1 MPCNRAA
8 VDCVHACIT
17 DYGERIVLKKYTDW
31 YRSIDEESLRV
42 LKHPDMAAQVQ
53 GRVRRYVALKLAKLT
68 PIERQQLHDFL
79 LKYRGAGFYI
89 AALKLMLLFSAIGV
103 VLHLLLPA
111 RFELFKALVFSNG
124 LGFALAWGLVG
135 VWFNYR
141 SSVRYKFKKF
151 LLIVSTCAAGV
162 VAGVLLAGLSDTGSL
177 GMAFER
183 LLRVGGIA
191 LLVAG
196 LFYMVPLAIVTA
208 WRNRQYEALTLQL
221 QQDAERDRLAREL
234 SESQLRLL
242 RAQIEPHFL
251 FNTLGAVQQL
261 AEQGA
266 PRAAALTADLIAF
279 LRASLA
285 EMRSEQ
291 VPLQSEFDMVAA
303 YLRVMQAR
311 LGSRLA
317 FSLDLPAELAQVT
330 IPSMILLTLAENAI
344 KHGIEPSLRGG
355 EIGMSAALAGDGR
368 LCLRVHDS
376 GVGLSPAAPEAPGG
390 GLGLENVR
398 SRLLLCDPDAS
409 LILRDGEDGGVTAEI
424 LLPMKITS
432 SLKEPAA

>member
-1 MPCNRAA
+1 M
-8 VDCVHACIT
+8 
-17 DYGERIVLKKYTDW
+17 LKKYTDW
-31 YRSIDEESLRV
+31 YRSIDEETLRV
-42 LKHPDMAAQVQ
+42 LKHPELAEQVQ
-53 GRVRRYVALKLAKLT
+53 GRVRRYVAMKLVKLT

-89 AALKLMLLFSAIGV
+89 AAFKLMLLFSAIGLA
-103 VLHLLLPA
+103 LHLLLPA
-111 RFELFKALVFSNG
+111 RFELLKALAFSNG

-141 SSVRYKFKKF
+141 SSVRNKFKRL

-162 VAGVLLAGLSDTGSL
+162 AAGVLLAGWSDTGSM

-196 LFYMVPLAIVTA
+196 LFYMVPLAIVTT

-311 LGSRLA
+311 MGSRLRYA
-317 FSLDLPAELAQVT
+317 LDLPAEFAHAT

-355 EIGMSAALAGDGR
+355 EIRLSA
-368 LCLRVHDS
+368 LRVDGMLRLRVQDTGMGLPAS
-376 GVGLSPAAPEAPGG
+376 GAGSVPGG

-398 SRLLLCDPDAS
+398 SRLLLSDPSAS
-409 LILRDGEDGGVTAEI
+409 LSLRDGDEGGVIAEI
-424 LLPMKITS
+424 VLPINIAS

>member
-1 MPCNRAA
+1 M
-8 VDCVHACIT
+8 
-17 DYGERIVLKKYTDW
+17 LKKYTDW
-31 YRSIDEESLRV
+31 YRSIDDESLRV
-42 LKHPDMAAQVQ
+42 LKHPELAEQVQ
-53 GRVRRYVALKLAKLT
+53 GRVRRYVAMKLVKLT

-79 LKYRGAGFYI
+79 LKYRGAGLYI
-89 AALKLMLLFSAIGV
+89 AAFKLMLLFSAIGV

-111 RFELFKALVFSNG
+111 RFELLKALIFSNG

-141 SSVRYKFKKF
+141 SSVRHKFKKL

-162 VAGVLLAGLSDTGSL
+162 AAGVLLAGWSDTGSM

-196 LFYMVPLAIVTA
+196 LFYLVPLAIVTS

-311 LGSRLA
+311 MGPRLRYA
-317 FSLDLPAELAQVT
+317 LDLPAEFAHAT

-355 EIGMSAALAGDGR
+355 EISLSA
-368 LCLRVHDS
+368 LRVDGMLRLRVQDTGMGLPAS
-376 GVGLSPAAPEAPGG
+376 GAGSAPGD

-398 SRLLLCDPDAS
+398 SRLLLSDPSAS
-409 LILRDGEDGGVTAEI
+409 LSLRNGDEGGVIAEI
-424 LLPMKITS
+424 LLPIKIETS
-432 SLKEPAA
+432 QKESAA

>member
-1 MPCNRAA
+1 M
-8 VDCVHACIT
+8 
-17 DYGERIVLKKYTDW
+17 LKKFRDW
-31 YRSIDEESLRV
+31 YRSIDDESLLV
-42 LKHPDMAAQVQ
+42 LKHPEMAAQVK
-53 GRVRRYVALKLAKLT
+53 GRARRCIARNLSTLT
-68 PIERQQLHDFL
+68 PIEREQLHDFL

-89 AALKLMLLFSAIGV
+89 AAFKLMLLFSAIGV
-103 VLHLLLPA
+103 VLHLLFPVK
-111 RFELFKALVFSNG
+111 FELLKAVVFSNG
-124 LGFALAWGLVG
+124 MGFALVWGLIG

-141 SSVRYKFKKF
+141 SSVRHKLKKL

-162 VAGVLLAGLSDTGSL
+162 VTGVMLAGLSDTGSM

-191 LLVAG
+191 LLVAVV
-196 LFYMVPLAIVTA
+196 FYMVPLAIVTS

-266 PRAAALTADLIAF
+266 PGAARAAALTADLIAF

-291 VPLQSEFDMVAA
+291 VALQSEFDMVAA

-311 LGSRLA
+311 MGSRLRYA
-317 FSLDLPAELAQVT
+317 LDLPAEFAQMT

-355 EIGMSAALAGDGR
+355 EITMSAQQVDGMLR
-368 LCLRVHDS
+368 LRVRDT
-376 GVGLSPAAPEAPGG
+376 GMGLPQGDTEHAQEG

-398 SRLLLCDPDAS
+398 SRLRLSDPSAS
-409 LILRDGEDGGVTAEI
+409 LNLRDGEEGGVIADI
-424 LLPMKITS
+424 VLPIKMAA
-432 SLKEPAA
+432 SLKENAA

>member
-1 MPCNRAA
+1 M
-8 VDCVHACIT
+8 
-17 DYGERIVLKKYTDW
+17 LKKYRDW
-31 YRSIDEESLRV
+31 YRSIDDESLLV
-42 LKHPDMAAQVQ
+42 LKHPEMAAQVQ
-53 GRVRRYVALKLAKLT
+53 GRMRRCIARNLARLT
-68 PIERQQLHDFL
+68 PIEREQLHDFL

-89 AALKLMLLFSAIGV
+89 AAFKLMLLFSAIGL

-111 RFELFKALVFSNG
+111 RFELLKALAFSNG
-124 LGFALAWGLVG
+124 MGFALVWGLVG

-141 SSVRYKFKKF
+141 SSVRHKLKKL

-162 VAGVLLAGLSDTGSL
+162 VTGVLLAGLSDTGSM

-191 LLVAG
+191 LLVAVV
-196 LFYMVPLAIVTA
+196 FYMVPLAIVTT
-208 WRNRQYEALTLQL
+208 WRNRQYEALTRQL

-266 PRAAALTADLIAF
+266 PGAARAAALTADLIAF

-291 VPLQSEFDMVAA
+291 VALQSEFEMVAA

-311 LGSRLA
+311 MGSRLRYA
-317 FSLDLPAELAQVT
+317 LDLPAEFAHMM

-355 EIGMSAALAGDGR
+355 EITMSAQQVDGMLR
-368 LCLRVHDS
+368 LRVRDT
-376 GVGLSPAAPEAPGG
+376 GMGLPQGDTGHVPEG

-398 SRLLLCDPDAS
+398 SRLRLSDPSAS
-409 LILRDGEDGGVTAEI
+409 LSLRDSEEGGVIADI
-424 LLPMKITS
+424 LLPIKMAS
-432 SLKEPAA
+432 SLKETAA

>member
-1 MPCNRAA
+1 M
-8 VDCVHACIT
+8 
-17 DYGERIVLKKYTDW
+17 LKKYTDW
-31 YRSIDEESLRV
+31 YRSVDEESLLV
-42 LKHPDMAAQVQ
+42 LKHPEMAEQVQ
-53 GRVRRYVALKLAKLT
+53 GRMRRYIAMKLAKLT

-89 AALKLMLLFSAIGV
+89 AACKLMLLFSAIGV
-103 VLHLLLPA
+103 ALHLLLPA
-111 RFELFKALVFSNG
+111 KFELLKALVFSNG
-124 LGFALAWGLVG
+124 LGFALVWGLLG

-141 SSVRYKFKKF
+141 SSVGYKFKKL

-162 VAGVLLAGLSDTGSL
+162 AAGVLLAGWSDTGSMN
-177 GMAFER
+177 MAFER

-196 LFYMVPLAIVTA
+196 LFYMVPLAIVTT
-208 WRNRQYEALTLQL
+208 WRNRQYEALTKQL

-266 PRAAALTADLIAF
+266 SGAAQAAALTANLIAF

-285 EMRSEQ
+285 EMRADQ
-291 VPLQSEFDMVAA
+291 VPLQTEFDVVQA
-303 YLRVMQAR
+303 YLQVMQVRMGAR
-311 LGSRLA
+311 LSFR
-317 FSLDLPAELAQVT
+317 LDLSPGLAQIQV
-330 IPSMILLTLAENAI
+330 PSMILLTLVENAI

-355 EIGMSAALAGDGR
+355 EIVVSAVLDAEGAMR
-368 LCLRVHDS
+368 LRVQDT
-376 GVGLSPAAPEAPGG
+376 GVGLGAGGAPGG

-398 SRLLLCDPDAS
+398 RRLQLAAAAAS
-409 LILRDGEDGGVTAEI
+409 LQVQNGEEEGVLAEI
-424 LLPMKITS
+424 VLPMNT
-432 SLKEPAA
+432 KELAA

>member
-1 MPCNRAA
+1 M
-8 VDCVHACIT
+8 
-17 DYGERIVLKKYTDW
+17 LKKYTHW

-42 LKHPDMAAQVQ
+42 LKHPEMAAQVQ
-53 GRVRRYVALKLAKLT
+53 GRVRRYVAMKLVKLT
-68 PIERQQLHDFL
+68 PIERQQLHAFL
-79 LKYRGAGFYI
+79 LKYRGAGLYI
-89 AALKLMLLFSAIGV
+89 AAFKLMLLFSAIGV
-103 VLHLLLPA
+103 ALHLLLPA
-111 RFELFKALVFSNG
+111 RFELLKALAFSNG
-124 LGFALAWGLVG
+124 MGFALAWGLVG

-141 SSVRYKFKKF
+141 SAVRNKFKKL

-162 VAGVLLAGLSDTGSL
+162 AAGVLLAGLSDTGSMD
-177 GMAFER
+177 MAFER

-191 LLVAG
+191 LLVAA
-196 LFYMVPLAIVTA
+196 LFYMVPLAIVTT

-221 QQDAERDRLAREL
+221 QQHAERDRLAREL

-261 AEQGA
+261 AEQGADGA

-311 LGSRLA
+311 MGARLR
-317 FSLDLPAELAQVT
+317 FSLDLPDALAQAM

-344 KHGIEPSLRGG
+344 KHGIEPALRGG
-355 EIGMSAALAGDGR
+355 EICVSA
-368 LCLRVHDS
+368 LRVGGMLRLRVQDTGMGLPES
-376 GVGLSPAAPEAPGG
+376 GTGSAPGG

-398 SRLLLCDPDAS
+398 SRLLLSDSSSS
-409 LILRDGEDGGVTAEI
+409 LTLSDGEEGGVIAEI
-424 LLPMKITS
+424 VLPLKMAS
-432 SLKEPAA
+432 SLKAAAA

>member
-1 MPCNRAA
+1 M
-8 VDCVHACIT
+8 
-17 DYGERIVLKKYTDW
+17 LKKYTDW
-31 YRSIDEESLRV
+31 YRSIDEETLRV
-42 LKHPDMAAQVQ
+42 LKHPELAEQVQ
-53 GRVRRYVALKLAKLT
+53 GRVRRYVAMKLVKLT

-89 AALKLMLLFSAIGV
+89 AAFKLMLLFSAIGLA
-103 VLHLLLPA
+103 LHLLLPA
-111 RFELFKALVFSNG
+111 RFELLKALAFSNG

-141 SSVRYKFKKF
+141 SSVRNKFRRL

-162 VAGVLLAGLSDTGSL
+162 AAGVLLAGWSDTGSM

-183 LLRVGGIA
+183 LLRVGGVA

-196 LFYMVPLAIVTA
+196 LFYMVPLAIVTT
-208 WRNRQYEALTLQL
+208 WRNRQYEALTVQL

-311 LGSRLA
+311 MGSRLRYA
-317 FSLDLPAELAQVT
+317 LDLPAEFAHAT

-355 EIGMSAALAGDGR
+355 EIRLSALRVGGM
-368 LCLRVHDS
+368 LCLRVQDTGMGLPAS
-376 GVGLSPAAPEAPGG
+376 GAGSVPGG

-398 SRLLLCDPDAS
+398 SRLLLSDPSAS
-409 LILRDGEDGGVTAEI
+409 LSLRDGEEGGVIAEI
-424 LLPMKITS
+424 VLSINIAS

>member
-1 MPCNRAA
+1 M
-8 VDCVHACIT
+8 
-17 DYGERIVLKKYTDW
+17 LKKYTDW
-31 YRSIDEESLRV
+31 YRSIDEETLRV
-42 LKHPDMAAQVQ
+42 LKHPELAEQVQ
-53 GRVRRYVALKLAKLT
+53 GRVRRYVAMKLVKLT

-89 AALKLMLLFSAIGV
+89 AAFKLMLLFSAIGLA
-103 VLHLLLPA
+103 LHLLLPA
-111 RFELFKALVFSNG
+111 RFELLKALAFSNG

-141 SSVRYKFKKF
+141 SSVRNKFKRL

-162 VAGVLLAGLSDTGSL
+162 AVGVLLAGLSDTGSM

-196 LFYMVPLAIVTA
+196 LFYMVPLAIVTS
-208 WRNRQYEALTLQL
+208 WRNRQYEALTVQL

-311 LGSRLA
+311 MGSRLRYA
-317 FSLDLPAELAQVT
+317 LDLPAEFAHAT

-355 EIGMSAALAGDGR
+355 EIRLSALRVGGM
-368 LCLRVHDS
+368 LCLRVQDTGMGLPAS
-376 GVGLSPAAPEAPGG
+376 GAGSVPGG

-398 SRLLLCDPDAS
+398 SRLLLSDPSAS
-409 LILRDGEDGGVTAEI
+409 LSLRDGEEGGVIAEI
-424 LLPMKITS
+424 VLSINIAS

>member
-1 MPCNRAA
+1 M
-8 VDCVHACIT
+8 
-17 DYGERIVLKKYTDW
+17 
-31 YRSIDEESLRV
+31 
-42 LKHPDMAAQVQ
+42 
-53 GRVRRYVALKLAKLT
+53 
-68 PIERQQLHDFL
+68 HDFL

-89 AALKLMLLFSAIGV
+89 AACKLMLLFSAIGV
-103 VLHLLLPA
+103 ALHLLLPA
-111 RFELFKALVFSNG
+111 KFELLKALVFSNG
-124 LGFALAWGLVG
+124 LGFALVWGLLG

-141 SSVRYKFKKF
+141 SSVGYKFKKL

-162 VAGVLLAGLSDTGSL
+162 AAGVLLAGWSDTGSM

-196 LFYMVPLAIVTA
+196 LFYMVPLAIVTT
-208 WRNRQYEALTLQL
+208 WRNRQYEALTVQL

-266 PRAAALTADLIAF
+266 SGAAQAAALTANLIAF

-285 EMRSEQ
+285 EMRADQ
-291 VPLQSEFDMVAA
+291 VPLQTEFDVVQA
-303 YLRVMQAR
+303 YLQVMQVRMGAR
-311 LGSRLA
+311 LSFR
-317 FSLDLPAELAQVT
+317 LDLSPGLAQIQV
-330 IPSMILLTLAENAI
+330 PSMILLTLVENAI

-355 EIGMSAALAGDGR
+355 EIVVSAVLDAEGAMR
-368 LCLRVHDS
+368 LRVQDT
-376 GVGLSPAAPEAPGG
+376 GVGLGAGGAPGG

-398 SRLLLCDPDAS
+398 RRLQLAAAAAS
-409 LILRDGEDGGVTAEI
+409 LQVQNGEEEGVLAEI
-424 LLPMKITS
+424 VLPMNT
-432 SLKEPAA
+432 KELAA

>member
-1 MPCNRAA
+1 M
-8 VDCVHACIT
+8 
-17 DYGERIVLKKYTDW
+17 LKKYTQW

-42 LKHPDMAAQVQ
+42 LQHPELAEQVQ
-53 GRVRRYVALKLAKLT
+53 GRARRYIAMKLVKLT
-68 PIERQQLHDFL
+68 PIERQQLHAFL

-89 AALKLMLLFSAIGV
+89 AAFKLMLLFSAIGV
-103 VLHLLLPA
+103 ALHLLLPA
-111 RFELFKALVFSNG
+111 RFELLKALVFSNG

-141 SSVRYKFKKF
+141 SSVRNKFKRL

-162 VAGVLLAGLSDTGSL
+162 AVGVLLAGWSDTGSM

-196 LFYMVPLAIVTA
+196 LFYMVPLAIVTS
-208 WRNRQYEALTLQL
+208 WRNRQYEALTVQL

-291 VPLQSEFDMVAA
+291 VSLQSEFDMVAA

-311 LGSRLA
+311 MGSRLRYA
-317 FSLDLPAELAQVT
+317 LDLPAECAHAT

-355 EIGMSAALAGDGR
+355 EIRLSA
-368 LCLRVHDS
+368 LRVDGMLRLRVQDTGMGLPES
-376 GVGLSPAAPEAPGG
+376 GTGSVHGG

-398 SRLLLCDPDAS
+398 SRLLLSDPSAS
-409 LILRDGEDGGVTAEI
+409 LSLRDREEGGVIAEI
-424 LLPMKITS
+424 VLPINIVS
-432 SLKEPAA
+432 SLKESAA

>member
-1 MPCNRAA
+1 M
-8 VDCVHACIT
+8 
-17 DYGERIVLKKYTDW
+17 LKKYRDW
-31 YRSIDEESLRV
+31 YRSIDDESLLV
-42 LKHPDMAAQVQ
+42 LKHPEMAAQVK
-53 GRVRRYVALKLAKLT
+53 GRVRRCIARNLSTLT
-68 PIERQQLHDFL
+68 PIEREQLHDFL

-89 AALKLMLLFSAIGV
+89 AAFKLMLLFSAIGV

-111 RFELFKALVFSNG
+111 KFELLKAVAFSNG
-124 LGFALAWGLVG
+124 MGFALAWGLIG

-141 SSVRYKFKKF
+141 SSVRHKLKKL
-151 LLIVSTCAAGV
+151 LLIISTCAAGV
-162 VAGVLLAGLSDTGSL
+162 VTGVLLAGLSDTGSM

-191 LLVAG
+191 LLVAV
-196 LFYMVPLAIVTA
+196 LFYLVPLAIVTS
-208 WRNRQYEALTLQL
+208 WRNRQYEALTRQL

-266 PRAAALTADLIAF
+266 PGAARAAALTADLIAF

-291 VPLQSEFDMVAA
+291 VALQSEFEMVAA

-311 LGSRLA
+311 MGSRLRYA
-317 FSLDLPAELAQVT
+317 LDLPAEFAQLT

-355 EIGMSAALAGDGR
+355 EITMSAQQVDGMLR
-368 LCLRVHDS
+368 LRVQDT
-376 GVGLSPAAPEAPGG
+376 GMGLPQGDTGHAPEG

-398 SRLLLCDPDAS
+398 SRLRLSDPSAS
-409 LILRDGEDGGVTAEI
+409 LSLRDGEEGGVIADI
-424 LLPMKITS
+424 LLPIKMAS
-432 SLKEPAA
+432 SLKESAA

>member
-1 MPCNRAA
+1 M
-8 VDCVHACIT
+8 
-17 DYGERIVLKKYTDW
+17 LKKFRGW
-31 YRSIDEESLRV
+31 YRSIDDESLLV
-42 LKHPDMAAQVQ
+42 LKHPEMAAQVK
-53 GRVRRYVALKLAKLT
+53 GRARRCIARNLSTLT

-89 AALKLMLLFSAIGV
+89 AAFKLMLLFSAIGV
-103 VLHLLLPA
+103 VLHLLFPVK
-111 RFELFKALVFSNG
+111 FELLKAVVFSNG
-124 LGFALAWGLVG
+124 MGFALVWGLIG

-141 SSVRYKFKKF
+141 SSVRHKLKKL

-162 VAGVLLAGLSDTGSL
+162 VTGVMLAGLSDTGSM

-191 LLVAG
+191 LLVAVV
-196 LFYMVPLAIVTA
+196 FYMVPLAIVTS

-266 PRAAALTADLIAF
+266 PGAARAAALTADLIAF

-291 VPLQSEFDMVAA
+291 VALQSEFDMVAA

-311 LGSRLA
+311 MGTRLRYA
-317 FSLDLPAELAQVT
+317 LDLPAEFAQMT

-355 EIGMSAALAGDGR
+355 EITMSAQQVDGMLR
-368 LCLRVHDS
+368 LRVQDT
-376 GVGLSPAAPEAPGG
+376 GMGLPQGATADAPEG

-398 SRLLLCDPDAS
+398 SRLRLSDPSAS
-409 LILRDGEDGGVTAEI
+409 LSLRDGEEGGVIADI
-424 LLPMKITS
+424 VLPIKMAA
-432 SLKEPAA
+432 SLKETAA

>member
-1 MPCNRAA
+1 M
-8 VDCVHACIT
+8 
-17 DYGERIVLKKYTDW
+17 LKKYTQW
-31 YRSIDEESLRV
+31 YRSIDEETLRV
-42 LKHPDMAAQVQ
+42 LQHPELAEQVQ
-53 GRVRRYVALKLAKLT
+53 GRVRRYIALKLVKLT
-68 PIERQQLHDFL
+68 PIERQQLHAFL

-89 AALKLMLLFSAIGV
+89 AAFKLMLLFSAIGV
-103 VLHLLLPA
+103 ALHLLLPA
-111 RFELFKALVFSNG
+111 RFELLKALAFSNG
-124 LGFALAWGLVG
+124 MGFALAWGLVG

-141 SSVRYKFKKF
+141 SSVRNKFRRL

-162 VAGVLLAGLSDTGSL
+162 AVGVLLAGWSDSGSM

-196 LFYMVPLAIVTA
+196 LFYMVPLAIVTT
-208 WRNRQYEALTLQL
+208 WRNRQYEALTVQL

-311 LGSRLA
+311 MGSRLRYA
-317 FSLDLPAELAQVT
+317 LDLPAECAHAT

-355 EIGMSAALAGDGR
+355 EIRLSALRVGGM
-368 LCLRVHDS
+368 LCLRVQDTGMGLPAS
-376 GVGLSPAAPEAPGG
+376 GAGSVPGG

-398 SRLLLCDPDAS
+398 SRLLLSDPSAS
-409 LILRDGEDGGVTAEI
+409 LSLRDGDEGGVIAEI
-424 LLPMKITS
+424 VLPINIAS

>member
-1 MPCNRAA
+1 ML
-8 VDCVHACIT
+8 
-17 DYGERIVLKKYTDW
+17 EKYRNW
-31 YRSIDEESLRV
+31 YRRIDDESLLV
-42 LKHPDMAAQVQ
+42 LKHPEMAAQVQ
-53 GRVRRYVALKLAKLT
+53 GRFRRCIARSLAKLT

-103 VLHLLLPA
+103 VLHLLLPVK
-111 RFELFKALVFSNG
+111 FELLKALVFSNG
-124 LGFALAWGLVG
+124 MGFALVWGLIG

-141 SSVRYKFKKF
+141 SSMRNKLKKL
-151 LLIVSTCAAGV
+151 LLIISTCAAGV
-162 VAGVLLAGLSDTGSL
+162 VTGVLLAGLSDTGSM

-191 LLVAG
+191 LLVAIV
-196 LFYMVPLAIVTA
+196 FYMVPLAIVTS
-208 WRNRQYEALTLQL
+208 WRNRQYEALTRQL

-266 PRAAALTADLIAF
+266 QGAPRAAALTADLIAF

-291 VPLQSEFDMVAA
+291 VPLHSEFDMVAA

-311 LGSRLA
+311 MGARLR
-317 FSLDLPAELAQVT
+317 FTLDLPDDLAPLK

-355 EIGMSAALAGDGR
+355 EITLSARRDGN
-368 LCLRVHDS
+368 LLHLRMQDT
-376 GVGLSPAAPEAPGG
+376 GVGLPDIPASSQGG

-398 SRLLLCDPDAS
+398 SRLLLAADPSARLD
-409 LILRDGEDGGVTAEI
+409 LRNGEEGGVIAEI
-424 LLPMKITS
+424 VLPVT
-432 SLKEPAA
+432 PATASTESTA

>member
-1 MPCNRAA
+1 M
-8 VDCVHACIT
+8 
-17 DYGERIVLKKYTDW
+17 LKKYTDW
-31 YRSIDEESLRV
+31 YRSVDEESLLV
-42 LKHPDMAAQVQ
+42 LKHPEMAEQVQ
-53 GRVRRYVALKLAKLT
+53 GRMRRYIAMKLAKLT

-89 AALKLMLLFSAIGV
+89 AACKLMLLFSAIGV
-103 VLHLLLPA
+103 ALHLLLPA
-111 RFELFKALVFSNG
+111 RFELLKALVFSNG

-141 SSVRYKFKKF
+141 SSVRNKLKKL
-151 LLIVSTCAAGV
+151 LLIVSTCVAGV
-162 VAGVLLAGLSDTGSL
+162 AVGVLLAGFSDTGSMD
-177 GMAFER
+177 MAFER
-183 LLRVGGIA
+183 LLRVGGVA
-191 LLVAG
+191 LLVAC
-196 LFYMVPLAIVTA
+196 LFYMVPLAIVTT

-311 LGSRLA
+311 MGSRLRYA
-317 FSLDLPAELAQVT
+317 LDLPAEFAHAT

-355 EIGMSAALAGDGR
+355 EIRLSALRVGGM
-368 LCLRVHDS
+368 LCLRVQDTGMGLPAS
-376 GVGLSPAAPEAPGG
+376 GAGSVPGG

-398 SRLLLCDPDAS
+398 SRLLLSDPSAS
-409 LILRDGEDGGVTAEI
+409 LSLRDGEEGGVIAEI
-424 LLPMKITS
+424 VLSINIAS

>member
-1 MPCNRAA
+1 M
-8 VDCVHACIT
+8 
-17 DYGERIVLKKYTDW
+17 LKKYTDW

-42 LKHPDMAAQVQ
+42 LQHPELAEQVQ
-53 GRVRRYVALKLAKLT
+53 GRARRYVAMKLVKLT

-89 AALKLMLLFSAIGV
+89 AAFKLMLLFSAIGV
-103 VLHLLLPA
+103 ALHLLLPA
-111 RFELFKALVFSNG
+111 RFELLKALVFSNG

-141 SSVRYKFKKF
+141 SSVRNKLKKL

-162 VAGVLLAGLSDTGSL
+162 AVGVLLAGFSDTGSMD
-177 GMAFER
+177 MAFER
-183 LLRVGGIA
+183 LLRVGGVA
-191 LLVAG
+191 LLVAC
-196 LFYMVPLAIVTA
+196 LFYMVPLAIVTT

-311 LGSRLA
+311 MGSRLRYA
-317 FSLDLPAELAQVT
+317 LDLPAEFAHAT

-355 EIGMSAALAGDGR
+355 EIRLSA
-368 LCLRVHDS
+368 LRVDGMLRLRVQDTGMGLPAS
-376 GVGLSPAAPEAPGG
+376 GAGSVPGG

-398 SRLLLCDPDAS
+398 SRLLLSDPSAS
-409 LILRDGEDGGVTAEI
+409 LSLRDGEEGGVIAEI
-424 LLPMKITS
+424 LLPIPIAS

>member
-1 MPCNRAA
+1 MW
-8 VDCVHACIT
+8 
-17 DYGERIVLKKYTDW
+17 KKFAGW
-31 YRSIDEESLRV
+31 YRSYDDETLRV
-42 LKHPDMAAQVQ
+42 LVHPETAAQLPR
-53 GRVRRYVALKLAKLT
+53 GWRRWVALRLVSLT
-68 PIERQQLHDFL
+68 PIERQQFHAFM
-79 LKYRGAGFYI
+79 LKYRGAGFYL
-89 AALKLMLLFSAIGV
+89 AAIKLVLLFSLIGV
-103 VLHLLLPA
+103 ALHLLLPDRLGWSRA
-111 RFELFKALVFSNG
+111 VVLSNVIG
-124 LGFALAWGLVG
+124 MAMVWGVLG

-141 SSVRYKFKKF
+141 KLARQKLKT
-151 LLIVSTCAAGV
+151 LLLLLVPALTGIGIGILRSMLEGGTSIGAA
-162 VAGVLLAGLSDTGSL
+162 L
-177 GMAFER
+177 ER
-183 LLRVGGIA
+183 GARVGGWAA
-191 LLVAG
+191 LTAG
-196 LFYMVPLAIVTA
+196 LVYMVPMTIVAI

-266 PRAAALTADLIAF
+266 QGAAKAAALTADLIAF

-311 LGSRLA
+311 LGSRLRYA
-317 FSLDLPAELAQVT
+317 LDLPAEFAHAT

-355 EIGMSAALAGDGR
+355 EIRLSA
-368 LCLRVHDS
+368 LRVDGMLRLRVQDTGMGLPES
-376 GVGLSPAAPEAPGG
+376 GAGSVPGG

-398 SRLLLCDPDAS
+398 SRLLLSDPSAS
-409 LILRDGEDGGVTAEI
+409 LSLRDGEEGGVIADI
-424 LLPMKITS
+424 VLPIKIAS

>member
-1 MPCNRAA
+1 ML
-8 VDCVHACIT
+8 
-17 DYGERIVLKKYTDW
+17 EKYRNW
-31 YRSIDEESLRV
+31 YRSIDDESLLV
-42 LKHPDMAAQVQ
+42 LKHPEMAEQVQ
-53 GRVRRYVALKLAKLT
+53 GRMRRYIAMKLVKLT

-89 AALKLMLLFSAIGV
+89 AAFKLMLLFSAIGV
-103 VLHLLLPA
+103 ALHLLLPA
-111 RFELFKALVFSNG
+111 RFELLKALAFSNG

-141 SSVRYKFKKF
+141 SSVRNKFKRL

-162 VAGVLLAGLSDTGSL
+162 AAGVLLAGLSDTGSM

-183 LLRVGGIA
+183 QLRVGGIA
-191 LLVAG
+191 LLVAIV
-196 LFYMVPLAIVTA
+196 LYMVPLAIVTT
-208 WRNRQYEALTLQL
+208 WRNRQYEALTVQL

-291 VPLQSEFDMVAA
+291 VSLQSEFDMVAA

-311 LGSRLA
+311 MGSRLRYA
-317 FSLDLPAELAQVT
+317 LDLPAECAHAT

-355 EIGMSAALAGDGR
+355 EIRLSA
-368 LCLRVHDS
+368 LRVD
-376 GVGLSPAAPEAPGG
+376 GMLRLRVQDTGMGLPENGTGSVPGG

-398 SRLLLCDPDAS
+398 SRLLLSDPSAS
-409 LILRDGEDGGVTAEI
+409 LSLRDGEEGGVIAEI
-424 LLPMKITS
+424 VLPINIAS
-432 SLKEPAA
+432 SLKESAA

>member
-1 MPCNRAA
+1 M
-8 VDCVHACIT
+8 
-17 DYGERIVLKKYTDW
+17 LKKYTDW
-31 YRSIDEESLRV
+31 YRSIDEESLQV
-42 LKHPDMAAQVQ
+42 LKRPEMAAQVQ
-53 GRVRRYVALKLAKLT
+53 GRVRRYVAMKLVKLT

-79 LKYRGAGFYI
+79 LKYRGAGLYI
-89 AALKLMLLFSAIGV
+89 AAFKLMLLFSAIGV
-103 VLHLLLPA
+103 ALHLLLPA
-111 RFELFKALVFSNG
+111 RFELLKALAFSNG
-124 LGFALAWGLVG
+124 MGFALAWGLVG

-141 SSVRYKFKKF
+141 SSVRNKFKKL

-162 VAGVLLAGLSDTGSL
+162 AVGVLLAGLSDTGSM

-196 LFYMVPLAIVTA
+196 LFYMVPLAIVTT

-221 QQDAERDRLAREL
+221 QQDAERDRLARAL

-266 PRAAALTADLIAF
+266 QGAGRAAALTADLIAF

-311 LGSRLA
+311 MGARLRHA
-317 FSLDLPAELAQVT
+317 LDLPAEFAHVT

-355 EIGMSAALAGDGR
+355 EIRVSAQRVGGM
-368 LCLRVHDS
+368 LCLRVQDTGMGLPES
-376 GVGLSPAAPEAPGG
+376 GADGAQGG

-398 SRLLLCDPDAS
+398 SRLLLSDPSAS
-409 LILRDGEDGGVTAEI
+409 LIVRDGEEGGVIAEI
-424 LLPMKITS
+424 LLSIKIAS
-432 SLKEPAA
+432 SLKEAAA

>member
-1 MPCNRAA
+1 M
-8 VDCVHACIT
+8 
-17 DYGERIVLKKYTDW
+17 LKKYTDW
-31 YRSIDEESLRV
+31 YRSIDEETLRV
-42 LKHPDMAAQVQ
+42 LKHPELAEQVQ
-53 GRVRRYVALKLAKLT
+53 GRVRRYVAMKLVKLT

-89 AALKLMLLFSAIGV
+89 AAFKLMLLFSAIGLA
-103 VLHLLLPA
+103 LHLLLPA
-111 RFELFKALVFSNG
+111 RFELLKALAFSNG

-141 SSVRYKFKKF
+141 SSVRNKFKRL

-162 VAGVLLAGLSDTGSL
+162 AAGVLLAGWSDTGSM

-196 LFYMVPLAIVTA
+196 LFYMVPLAIVTS
-208 WRNRQYEALTLQL
+208 WRNRQYEALTVQL

-311 LGSRLA
+311 MGSRLRYA
-317 FSLDLPAELAQVT
+317 LDLPAECAHAT

-355 EIGMSAALAGDGR
+355 EIRLSALRVGGM
-368 LCLRVHDS
+368 LCLRVQDTGMGLPAS
-376 GVGLSPAAPEAPGG
+376 GAGSVPGG

-398 SRLLLCDPDAS
+398 SRLLLSDPSAS
-409 LILRDGEDGGVTAEI
+409 LSLRDGEEGGVIAEI
-424 LLPMKITS
+424 VLSINIAS

>member
-1 MPCNRAA
+1 M
-8 VDCVHACIT
+8 
-17 DYGERIVLKKYTDW
+17 LKKYRDW
-31 YRSIDEESLRV
+31 YRSIDDESLLV
-42 LKHPDMAAQVQ
+42 LKHPEMAAQVK
-53 GRVRRYVALKLAKLT
+53 GRVRRCIARNLSTLT

-89 AALKLMLLFSAIGV
+89 AAFKLMLLFSAIGLA
-103 VLHLLLPA
+103 LHLLLPA
-111 RFELFKALVFSNG
+111 KFELLKAVAFSNG
-124 LGFALAWGLVG
+124 MGFALAWGLVG

-141 SSVRYKFKKF
+141 SSVRHKLKKL

-162 VAGVLLAGLSDTGSL
+162 VTGVLLAGLSDTGSM
-177 GMAFER
+177 GQAFER
-183 LLRVGGIA
+183 LLRVGGVA
-191 LLVAG
+191 LLVAVV
-196 LFYMVPLAIVTA
+196 FYMVPLAIVTS
-208 WRNRQYEALTLQL
+208 WRNRQYEALTRQL

-266 PRAAALTADLIAF
+266 PGAARAAALTADLIAF

-291 VPLQSEFDMVAA
+291 VALQSEFEMVAA

-311 LGSRLA
+311 MGSRLRYA
-317 FSLDLPAELAQVT
+317 LDLPAEFAQMT

-355 EIGMSAALAGDGR
+355 EITMSAQQVDGMLR
-368 LCLRVHDS
+368 LRVQDT
-376 GVGLSPAAPEAPGG
+376 GMGLPEHGTAQAPEG

-398 SRLLLCDPDAS
+398 SRLRLSDPSAS
-409 LILRDGEDGGVTAEI
+409 LSLRDGEEGGVIADI
-424 LLPMKITS
+424 LLPINTAS
-432 SLKEPAA
+432 SLKESAA

>member
-1 MPCNRAA
+1 M
-8 VDCVHACIT
+8 
-17 DYGERIVLKKYTDW
+17 LKKYTDW

-42 LKHPDMAAQVQ
+42 LQHPELAEQVQ
-53 GRVRRYVALKLAKLT
+53 GRARRYIAMKLVKLT
-68 PIERQQLHDFL
+68 PIERQQLHAFL

-89 AALKLMLLFSAIGV
+89 AAFKLMLLFSAIGLA
-103 VLHLLLPA
+103 LHLLLPA
-111 RFELFKALVFSNG
+111 RFELLKALVFSNG

-141 SSVRYKFKKF
+141 SSVRNKFRRL

-162 VAGVLLAGLSDTGSL
+162 AVGVLLAGLSDTGSM

-196 LFYMVPLAIVTA
+196 LFYMVPLAIVTS
-208 WRNRQYEALTLQL
+208 WRNRQYEALTVQL

-311 LGSRLA
+311 MGSRLRYA
-317 FSLDLPAELAQVT
+317 LDLPAECAHAT

-355 EIGMSAALAGDGR
+355 EIRLSALRVGGM
-368 LCLRVHDS
+368 LCLRVQDTGMGLPAS
-376 GVGLSPAAPEAPGG
+376 GAGSVPGG

-398 SRLLLCDPDAS
+398 SRLLLSDPSAS
-409 LILRDGEDGGVTAEI
+409 LSLRDGEEGGVIAEI
-424 LLPMKITS
+424 VLSINIAS

>member
-1 MPCNRAA
+1 M
-8 VDCVHACIT
+8 
-17 DYGERIVLKKYTDW
+17 LKKYTDW
-31 YRSIDEESLRV
+31 YRSIDEESLLV
-42 LKHPDMAAQVQ
+42 LKHPEMAAQVR
-53 GRVRRYVALKLAKLT
+53 GRARRCIAMKLARLT
-68 PIERQQLHDFL
+68 PIERQQLHAFL

-89 AALKLMLLFSAIGV
+89 AAFKLMLLFSAIGV
-103 VLHLLLPA
+103 ALHLLLPA
-111 RFELFKALVFSNG
+111 RFELLKALVFSNG

-141 SSVRYKFKKF
+141 SSVRYKFKKL
-151 LLIVSTCAAGV
+151 LLIMSTCAAGV
-162 VAGVLLAGLSDTGSL
+162 AAGVLLAGLSDTGSM

-196 LFYMVPLAIVTA
+196 LFYMVPLAIVTT

-311 LGSRLA
+311 MGSRLRYA
-317 FSLDLPAELAQVT
+317 LDLPAELAHAT

-355 EIGMSAALAGDGR
+355 QISLSA
-368 LCLRVHDS
+368 LRVDGMLRLRVQDTGMGLPQS
-376 GVGLSPAAPEAPGG
+376 GADGAQGG

-398 SRLLLCDPDAS
+398 SRLLLSDPCAS
-409 LILRDGEDGGVTAEI
+409 LSLRAGDEGGVIADI
-424 LLPMKITS
+424 LLPVKIAS

>member
-1 MPCNRAA
+1 M
-8 VDCVHACIT
+8 
-17 DYGERIVLKKYTDW
+17 LKKYTDW

-42 LKHPDMAAQVQ
+42 LKHPEMAAQAQ
-53 GRVRRYVALKLAKLT
+53 GRVRRYVAMKLAKLT

-89 AALKLMLLFSAIGV
+89 AAFKLMLLFSAIGV
-103 VLHLLLPA
+103 ALHLLLPA
-111 RFELFKALVFSNG
+111 RFELLKALVFSNG

-141 SSVRYKFKKF
+141 SSVRYKFKKL

-162 VAGVLLAGLSDTGSL
+162 AAGVLLAGLSDTGSM

-311 LGSRLA
+311 MGSRLRYA
-317 FSLDLPAELAQVT
+317 LDLPAELAHAT

-355 EIGMSAALAGDGR
+355 EISLSA
-368 LCLRVHDS
+368 LRVDGMLRLRVRDTGMGLPESGEDS
-376 GVGLSPAAPEAPGG
+376 ASGG

-398 SRLLLCDPDAS
+398 SRLLLSAPSAS
-409 LILRDGEDGGVTAEI
+409 LSLRNGEEGGVIADI
-424 LLPMKITS
+424 VLPIKIAS
-432 SLKEPAA
+432 SLKEAAA

>member
-1 MPCNRAA
+1 M
-8 VDCVHACIT
+8 
-17 DYGERIVLKKYTDW
+17 LKKYRDW
-31 YRSIDEESLRV
+31 YRSIDDESLLV
-42 LKHPDMAAQVQ
+42 LKHPEMAAQVK
-53 GRVRRYVALKLAKLT
+53 GRVRRCIARNLSTLT

-89 AALKLMLLFSAIGV
+89 AAFKLMLLFSAIGV

-111 RFELFKALVFSNG
+111 KFELLKAVLFSNG
-124 LGFALAWGLVG
+124 MGFALVWGLIG

-141 SSVRYKFKKF
+141 SSVRHKLKKV

-162 VAGVLLAGLSDTGSL
+162 VTGVMLAGLSDTGSM

-191 LLVAG
+191 LLVAVV
-196 LFYMVPLAIVTA
+196 FYMVPLAIVTS

-266 PRAAALTADLIAF
+266 PGAARAAALTADLIAF

-291 VPLQSEFDMVAA
+291 VALQSEFEMVAA

-311 LGSRLA
+311 MGSRLRYA
-317 FSLDLPAELAQVT
+317 LDLPAEFAQLT

-355 EIGMSAALAGDGR
+355 EITMSAQQVDGMLR
-368 LCLRVHDS
+368 LRVRDT
-376 GVGLSPAAPEAPGG
+376 GMGLPQGDTGHAPEG

-398 SRLLLCDPDAS
+398 SRLRLSDPSAS
-409 LILRDGEDGGVTAEI
+409 LSLRDGEEGGVIADI
-424 LLPMKITS
+424 VLPIKMAS
-432 SLKEPAA
+432 SLKEPTA

>member
-1 MPCNRAA
+1 M
-8 VDCVHACIT
+8 
-17 DYGERIVLKKYTDW
+17 LKKYTDW
-31 YRSIDEESLRV
+31 YRSIDEETLRV
-42 LKHPDMAAQVQ
+42 LKHPELAEQVQ
-53 GRVRRYVALKLAKLT
+53 GRVRRYVAMKLVKLT

-89 AALKLMLLFSAIGV
+89 AAFKLMLLFSAIGLA
-103 VLHLLLPA
+103 LHLLLPA
-111 RFELFKALVFSNG
+111 RFELLKALAFSNG

-141 SSVRYKFKKF
+141 SSVRNKFKRL

-162 VAGVLLAGLSDTGSL
+162 AAGVLLAGWSDTGSM

-183 LLRVGGIA
+183 LLRVGGVA

-196 LFYMVPLAIVTA
+196 LFYMVPLAIVTS
-208 WRNRQYEALTLQL
+208 WRNRQYEALTVQL

-311 LGSRLA
+311 MGSRLRYA
-317 FSLDLPAELAQVT
+317 LDLPAEFAHAT

-355 EIGMSAALAGDGR
+355 EIRLSALRVGGM
-368 LCLRVHDS
+368 LCLRVQDTGMGLPAS
-376 GVGLSPAAPEAPGG
+376 GAGSVPGG

-398 SRLLLCDPDAS
+398 SRLLLSDPSAS
-409 LILRDGEDGGVTAEI
+409 LSLRDGEEGGVIAEI
-424 LLPMKITS
+424 VLSINIAS

>member
-1 MPCNRAA
+1 M
-8 VDCVHACIT
+8 
-17 DYGERIVLKKYTDW
+17 LKKCTDW
-31 YRSIDEESLRV
+31 YRSIDDESLRV
-42 LKHPDMAAQVQ
+42 LKHPEMAEQVQ
-53 GRVRRYVALKLAKLT
+53 GRGRRYVAMKLARLT

-89 AALKLMLLFSAIGV
+89 AAFKLMLLFSAIGA

-111 RFELFKALVFSNG
+111 RFELLKAIVFSNG

-141 SSVRYKFKKF
+141 SSVRYKFKKL

-162 VAGVLLAGLSDTGSL
+162 SAGVLLAGLSDTGSM

-183 LLRVGGIA
+183 LLRVGGVA

-196 LFYMVPLAIVTA
+196 LFYLVPLAIVTA

-266 PRAAALTADLIAF
+266 PRAAALTSDLIAF

-311 LGSRLA
+311 MGARLS
-317 FSLDLPAELAQVT
+317 FGIDLPAGCAHAM

-355 EIGMSAALAGDGR
+355 QISVSALRRDGM
-368 LCLRVHDS
+368 LCLRVQDTGMGLPEGGAGS
-376 GVGLSPAAPEAPGG
+376 GHGG

-398 SRLLLCDPDAS
+398 SRLLLSAPSAS
-409 LILRDGEDGGVTAEI
+409 LSVRDGEEGGVIAEI
-424 LLPMKITS
+424 LLPIKIAS

>member
-1 MPCNRAA
+1 M
-8 VDCVHACIT
+8 
-17 DYGERIVLKKYTDW
+17 LKKYTDW
-31 YRSIDEESLRV
+31 YRSIDEETLRV
-42 LKHPDMAAQVQ
+42 LKHPELAEQVQ
-53 GRVRRYVALKLAKLT
+53 GRVRRYVAMKLVKLT
-68 PIERQQLHDFL
+68 LIERQQLHDFL

-89 AALKLMLLFSAIGV
+89 AAFKLMLLFSAIGLA
-103 VLHLLLPA
+103 LHLLLPA
-111 RFELFKALVFSNG
+111 RFELLKALAFSNG

-141 SSVRYKFKKF
+141 SSVRNKFKRL

-162 VAGVLLAGLSDTGSL
+162 AAGVLLAGLSDTGSM

-196 LFYMVPLAIVTA
+196 LFYMVPLAIVTS
-208 WRNRQYEALTLQL
+208 WRNRQYEALTVQL

-266 PRAAALTADLIAF
+266 PSAAALTADLIAF

-311 LGSRLA
+311 MGSRLRYA
-317 FSLDLPAELAQVT
+317 LDLPAEFAHAT

-355 EIGMSAALAGDGR
+355 EIRLSALRVGGM
-368 LCLRVHDS
+368 LCLRVQDTGMGLPAS
-376 GVGLSPAAPEAPGG
+376 GAGSVPGG

-398 SRLLLCDPDAS
+398 SRLLLSDPSAS
-409 LILRDGEDGGVTAEI
+409 LSLRDGEEGGVIAEI
-424 LLPMKITS
+424 VLSINIAS